1 MAEERVQRRLAAI
14 LAADVV
20 GYTQLMEK
28 DETGTLAALKDR
40 QRGILNPL
48 VAAHEGRIV
57 KVMGDGVL
65 VEFASAVNAVG
76 CAAELQKR
84 MAAANDGLPEDRR
97 ILLRVGINLG
107 DVVVEGGDLYGDGI
121 ILAVRLQAMAEPG
134 GICLSGSVHEQVA
147 KKLAFAFD
155 DLGPRKVKNID
166 KPLQVFRFAPGRQRD
181 AGYTAPVQQKQTK
194 PTIAVLPFT
203 NMSGDPEQEYFSDGI
218 TEDIIT
224 DLSQISGLFVVA
236 RNTSFTFKGRAV
248 EMIDAARQMNVGH
261 ILEGSVRKAGNRI
274 RITVQLIDGAT
285 GGHLWAERYDRD
297 FGDIF
302 ALQDDISK
310 NVVSALSVRLLPEE
324 LKTITARPTTNAEA
338 YQCYLEARSTLHLG
352 WSNKTAIRSARQL
365 FARAAEIDPGYARA
379 YAGMADCD
387 AFLWVN
393 GAVEI
398 SYDQMLA
405 NSSKALQL
413 APNLSEAHASKGLAL
428 YLTGHSDDAVAA
440 FERAI
445 ELDPELFA
453 AHLFY
458 GFSCRDTGQFE
469 KAAALL
475 ERAADLM
482 PSDPLSIGI
491 LSDVY
496 NMLGRRKDCESASR
510 ETMVRIEAVLQQS
523 PDHANMIGLGAATL
537 VFFGEYA
544 RAEAWA
550 ERAVSLASPNDFGVH
565 YNAACTYAVVGKP
578 DAALDCL
585 EHIASQTPRARGW
598 LLGIMAHDTQ
608 MDPLRDRADYQAFV
622 RRLEAN

>member
-20 GYTQLMEK
+20 GYTQLMEQ
-28 DETGTLAALKDR
+28 DETGTLATLKDR
-40 QRGILNPL
+40 RRSILNPL
-48 VAAHEGRIV
+48 VAAHDGRIV

-76 CAAELQKR
+76 CAVELQKR
-84 MAAANDGLPEDRR
+84 MAAANDGLPDDRR

-121 ILAVRLQAMAEPG
+121 IIAVRLQAMAEPG

-147 KKLAFAFD
+147 KKLALEFD
-155 DLGPRKVKNID
+155 DLGPREVKNVG
-166 KPLQVFRFAPGRQRD
+166 KPVRVFRAAPGRQKD
-181 AGYTAPVQQKQTK
+181 AGHAATGQQKQTK
-194 PTIAVLPFT
+194 PSIVVLPFT

-236 RNTSFTFKGRAV
+236 RNTAFTFKGRAV
-248 EMIDAARQMNVGH
+248 EVVDAARQMNVGYV
-261 ILEGSVRKAGNRI
+261 LEGSVRKAGNRI
-274 RITVQLIDGAT
+274 RITAQLINGAT

-338 YQCYLEARSTLHLG
+338 YRSYLQARSTLHLG
-352 WSNKTAIRSARQL
+352 WSDKRAIRSSKQL
-365 FARAAEIDPGYARA
+365 FAQAAEIDPGYARA
-379 YAGMADCD
+379 YAGIADCD

-393 GAVEI
+393 GDVDI

-413 APNLSEAHASKGLAL
+413 APNLAEAHASKGMAL
-428 YLTGHSDDAVAA
+428 YLAGHSDEAVSA

-445 ELDPELFA
+445 ELDPGLFA

-469 KAAALL
+469 KAAAFL

-496 NMLGRRKDCESASR
+496 NMLGRKEECESAGR
-510 ETMVRIEAVLQQS
+510 ETMARIEAILQQS
-523 PDHANMIGLGAATL
+523 PDHANVIGLGAATL
-537 VFFGEYA
+537 VFFGEHA
-544 RAEAWA
+544 RAEEWA
-550 ERAVSLASPNDFGVH
+550 RRAVSLATPEDFGVR

-608 MDPLRDRADYQAFV
+608 MDSLRDRADYQAFV
-622 RRLEAN
+622 KRLEAS